1 MISKRACTFAF
12 TGALVALTLVAASV
26 PASAQAPATLKPA
39 FDIMLMT
46 TPNPPMMGKNTVEV
60 MVKDPGGKPV
70 TDGDVSVTFF
80 MAAMPAMKMPE
91 MKNSVTLKHVK
102 DGTYTGVG
110 QVMMAGAWD
119 VTVAVKRGG
128 KEIASKKFPVTAK

>member
-1 MISKRACTFAF
+1 MTQVRRYAVVSALLALMVGI
-12 TGALVALTLVAASV
+12 GAEAA
-26 PASAQAPATLKPA
+26 AQTAKPA

-46 TPNPPMMGKNTVEV
+46 TPNPPMTGKNTIEV
-60 MVKDPGGKPV
+60 MVKDPSGTPV
-70 TDGDVSVTFF
+70 TDAEVSVTFF
-80 MAAMPAMKMPE
+80 MAAMPSMKMAE

-102 DGTYTGVG
+102 AGTYSGVG

-119 VTVAVKRGG
+119 VTASVKRGG